1 MQCATVAEVD
11 VAVRA
16 FWVDGVWRRSAAA
29 DVVQCWAA
37 FQASP
42 FFTFYPCCEWPSS
55 SWSLGRVR
63 KVLRSMRESSSPG
76 VRGICISLWRSLP
89 DSVLSR
95 VADLLNLIE
104 KVGHWPEEI
113 IHAYVAMIPK
123 AAGGSRP
130 QDQRPITVLDVVYR
144 LWAKGV
150 VLAWSPTLQGTYLG
164 SAAMGFRAQTGPI
177 HLAQLLTDLMVLQQ
191 RRGQQLWLASFDV
204 EKCFPSL
211 PWWAVFGV
219 LARVG
224 VGSATVGC
232 FRSFYSQ
239 LRQRF
244 RYGQVDGS
252 EWSMANGLAQG
263 CPASPDLLNEAFHR
277 WASAQR
283 KGVPV
288 DGVSVA
294 SASFADDLVLAA
306 TSWED
311 MEFLISSYLEWC
323 RLLGLKVNLPKTQL
337 WRSAGVGW
345 PVVLT
350 MGVAPVTLYTQD
362 TFHIVGVELGLA
374 ERPTT
379 VKHLTPRLAKAQL
392 TVKRLAALPVPAT
405 VAAQMWRSAVL
416 AQALWVRTA
425 SDYFLAAQA
434 AVWTS
439 S

>member
-1 MQCATVAEVD
+1 
-11 VAVRA
+11 
-16 FWVDGVWRRSAAA
+16 
-29 DVVQCWAA
+29 
-37 FQASP
+37 
-42 FFTFYPCCEWPSS
+42 
-55 SWSLGRVR
+55 
-63 KVLRSMRESSSPG
+63 
-76 VRGICISLWRSLP
+76 
-89 DSVLSR
+89 
-95 VADLLNLIE
+95 
-104 KVGHWPEEI
+104 
-113 IHAYVAMIPK
+113 
-123 AAGGSRP
+123 
-130 QDQRPITVLDVVYR
+130 
-144 LWAKGV
+144 
-150 VLAWSPTLQGTYLG
+150 
-164 SAAMGFRAQTGPI
+164 
-177 HLAQLLTDLMVLQQ
+177 MVLQQ

-224 VGSATVGC
+224 VGSATVDC

-263 CPASPDLLNEAFHR
+263 CPASPDLLNILYEAFHR
-277 WASAQR
+277 WASAQQ

-350 MGVAPVTLYTQD
+350 MGGVPVTLYTRD
-362 TFHIVGVELGLA
+362 TFRIVGVELGLA

-379 VKHLTPRLAKAQL
+379 L
-392 TVKRLAALPVPAT
+392 LP
-405 VAAQMWRSAVL
+405 
-416 AQALWVRTA
+416 
-425 SDYFLAAQA
+425 
-434 AVWTS
+434 
-439 S
+439 